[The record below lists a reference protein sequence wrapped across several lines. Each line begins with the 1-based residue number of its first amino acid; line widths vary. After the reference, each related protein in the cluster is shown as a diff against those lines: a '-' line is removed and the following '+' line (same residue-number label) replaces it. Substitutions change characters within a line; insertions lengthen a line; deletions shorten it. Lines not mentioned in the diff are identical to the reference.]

1 MKNSIKGY
9 ILVLAIVVILV
20 GIFLIIVNNKTIMED
35 IIVRDSMIDGISSDI
50 SGSGAYYDLNKY
62 ETAPYEQSDSL
73 LGEKVVYTAN
83 ISFKTDDYDKS
94 VNKVKDLFDSYDA
107 LISNVS
113 ENSYTNMDG
122 KDFTNAHMVVK
133 VPQANFK
140 GFTDALKGSGLYI
153 SSYNENIEDI
163 TEAYMDVEAN
173 LSSLKLQEEVLNDLL
188 KKAKTVDEIIQITK
202 EKQAV
207 IKDIEYNTKLQQT
220 YDKRVE
226 YSTVTIT
233 ITEVVSTDVVEKG
246 FLERIIDTII
256 SSLEGLKLLAMN
268 LLLITIYLL
277 PFIIVFG
284 LLVFV
289 VVVIIKK
296 ANKKNKNKNKI
307 SIDNNDK

>member
-1 MKNSIKGY
+1 MKNNMKGY
-9 ILVLAIVVILV
+9 LLVLAIVIILV
-20 GIFLIIVNNKTIMED
+20 GIFLLIVNNKTIMEN
-35 IIVRDSMIDGISSDI
+35 IIARDSMIGNTSSDMN
-50 SGSGAYYDLNKY
+50 GSSPYYDELSKY
-62 ETAPYEQSDSL
+62 EIAPEQNSNSL

-94 VNKVKDLFDSYDA
+94 FTKVKDLFDLYDA
-107 LISNVS
+107 IISNLS
-113 ENSYTNMDG
+113 ENSYTNMEG
-122 KDFTNAHMVVK
+122 KDFTSAYMVVQ

-140 GFTDALKGSGLYI
+140 GFTDTLKASGLYI
-153 SSYNENIEDI
+153 SSYDENTEDI

-226 YSTVTIT
+226 YSTVTIR

-246 FLERIIDTII
+246 FLERIGDTII
-256 SSLEGLKLLAMN
+256 FSLEGLKLLAMN

-289 VVVIIKK
+289 IVLIIKK
-296 ANKKNKNKNKI
+296 ANSKKKNKI
-307 SIDNNDK
+307 SIDNKDK